1 MKKTVLLLCVMVLAA
16 MALGGILL
24 GQIATPN
31 ANVNIIRLIPIT
43 GWSAAGGGSF
53 DLGTFNPVNRVMY
66 FGDGTNHA
74 VTTVDTVTNTQVSV
88 LPIGCS
94 TSSCPSGVQVA
105 PDLQKLLVSSRA
117 ARLWIYD
124 LKTPGAPPVI
134 IDGPASGY
142 DEMEYDPIHQR
153 FYVANTTA
161 PFFLSAIDLVGPNAN
176 TITAQV
182 PMPDAPEQPR
192 FNPNDG
198 LIYMA
203 IPTVGIVV
211 VDPTGGPSGE
221 GGAVTTITG
230 GGSGSVVSMAT
241 CGPQGNDIDPV
252 TNLMFIG
259 CRGGTAGVP
268 GGLNGMAVFNLTT
281 RQMVSSQPYPTNN
294 DVLKFN
300 PNTRRWYTGT
310 GGNLNNGGNC
320 PATNTGTVWPVLGVF
335 AAPAAGTGATTGSVS
350 FVGTTCVGRSGNR
363 ALVDTIGNNIY
374 MNIAQYPLDPTS
386 STTGQAG
393 IMALNDPAPTQP
405 VLAASQATLG
415 SNGTAT
421 FWQDG
426 LQMKAFASLTGL
438 VDSTTLLVV
447 TTSVGNETVPC
458 TESAGQAICSG
469 NLIGTPVVG
478 SPVDLGNNGK
488 IAAQG
493 PTVPTAALAVTNLT
507 LDTPATV
514 AASTYNAT
522 VVGSNLT
529 AQTYFDIRVTAPGS
543 GAPIVAN
550 NWQTGV
556 IAPHS
561 FPAGT
566 PKGAWTITGVRAHT
580 NPNNHYGS
588 FVNVST
594 TLTVE

>member
-1 MKKTVLLLCVMVLAA
+1 MKKTVLLLCVVLLAL

-31 ANVNIIRLIPIT
+31 ANVNIVRLIQIP
-43 GWSAAGGGSF
+43 GWSPAASGF
-53 DLGTFNPVNRVMY
+53 DLGSFNWVNRLIY
-66 FGDGTNHA
+66 FGDGTNHS
-74 VTTVDTVTNTQVSV
+74 VTTVDTTTNTFVSAF
-88 LPIGCS
+88 PIGCT

-105 PDLQKLLVSSRA
+105 PDLQKLLASSRLS
-117 ARLWIYD
+117 RLWIYD
-124 LKTPGAPPVI
+124 IRTPGAPPLI

-142 DEMEYDPIHQR
+142 DEMDYDPIHQR
-153 FYVANTTA
+153 FYVANTNP
-161 PFFLSAIDLVGPNAN
+161 PFFLSAIDLVGPNAG

-182 PMPDAPEQPR
+182 PLPGAPEQPR
-192 FNPNDG
+192 FNINDG
-198 LIYMA
+198 LIYQT
-203 IPTVGIVV
+203 IPSFGIVV
-211 VDPTGGPSGE
+211 VDPNGGSTGE
-221 GGAVTTITG
+221 GGAVANLTG
-230 GGSGSVVSMAT
+230 GASGSAVSLAT

-252 TNLMFIG
+252 SNLMLIG
-259 CRGGTAGVP
+259 CRGT
-268 GGLNGMAVFNLTT
+268 LNGMAVYNITT
-281 RQMVSSQPYPTNN
+281 QQVVSSQPYPTNN

-320 PATNTGTVWPVLGVF
+320 PATNTGTVWPAMGVF
-335 AAPAAGTGATTGSVS
+335 AAPALGTGAGSVT

-374 MNIAQYPLDPTS
+374 MNIAQYPLDPS
-386 STTGQAG
+386 SSLTNQAG
-393 IMALNDPAPTQP
+393 IMALNDPAPTVP

-426 LQMKAFASLTGL
+426 DQMRAFATLTGL

-447 TTSVGNETVPC
+447 ATSVGNETVPC
-458 TESAGQAICSG
+458 TESGGQATCSG
-469 NLIGTPVVG
+469 NLYGTPVVG
-478 SPVDLGNNGK
+478 SPVDLANNAK

-493 PTVPTAALAVTNLT
+493 KTVQTTPVVVTNIT
-507 LDTPATV
+507 LDTTATV

-522 VVGSNLT
+522 VVGSGLT

-543 GAPIVAN
+543 GGALVAN
-550 NWQTGV
+550 NWQTGTLMS
-556 IAPHS
+556 HS

-566 PKGAWTITGVRAHT
+566 TKGTWTITGVRAHT
-580 NPNNHYGS
+580 DPNNHTGN
-588 FVNVST
+588 FVTVST
-594 TLTVE
+594 TLTVL